1 MNFSRLVQQDTSVIG
16 SVIGSVVVPRAIVSF
31 NLMYFESCFNNFSF
45 FVSGFHFSPD
55 WYFWYLR
62 EPRVRLISNYR
73 IGYGDL
79 YDLESPAVNQFQNY
93 IDITSENV

>member
-45 FVSGFHFSPD
+45 FLSLVFIFHLIGTFGICENHGFGLSRIIVSD
-55 WYFWYLR
+55 TAIY
-62 EPRVRLISNYR
+62 
-73 IGYGDL
+73 
-79 YDLESPAVNQFQNY
+79 
-93 IDITSENV
+93 TT